1 MPDASAQRSLPGNG
15 HVATGRRSEN
25 SYDFIRF
32 CAASAVLF
40 SHHFDLAGRAEPP
53 VPGYGKDFG
62 ELGVEIFFCLS
73 GFLICLSLQRS
84 GSLATFVSARVLR
97 IFPNLAFVLASISAA
112 TLIWYGNY
120 SDLWAHA
127 TYIGANLLMFF
138 NGVTH
143 FIPGVFADTLR
154 PAINEPLWT
163 LPYELW
169 LYCLLYVLFVAG
181 RQSRTSV
188 VVGALAIGSAWSAI
202 AWTGEINIGP
212 LQGSELFRLGSFF
225 LSGAVLGLFW
235 GRLEAHALALGV
247 GGLIAVF
254 LTRNLLP
261 FDSILHSLA
270 LAASVAGLGS
280 SRAMAWFARGGDA
293 SYGIYVFAWP
303 VQQFSMLLIGSF
315 WLSMFAA
322 FAVTVA
328 IGYATWH
335 GFEKRALSRRAQFA
349 GFLTRF
355 GYPRRT
361 ARTPT

>member
-1 MPDASAQRSLPGNG
+1 MDG
-15 HVATGRRSEN
+15 HVAAGRRSEN

-40 SHHFDLAGRAEPP
+40 SHHFDLAGRAEPL

-84 GSLATFVSARVLR
+84 GSLALFVSARVLR
-97 IFPNLAFVLASISAA
+97 IFPNLAFVLASVSVV
-112 TLIWYGNY
+112 TLFWYGNFFN
-120 SDLWAHA
+120 LMAHLDYVA
-127 TYIGANLLMFF
+127 ANLLMFV

-143 FIPGVFADTLR
+143 TIPGVFTDAAR
-154 PAINEPLWT
+154 PAVNEPLWT

-181 RQSRTSV
+181 RHSRASV
-188 VVGALAIGSAWSAI
+188 VVGALAIGSAWSAM

-225 LSGAVLGLFW
+225 LSGAAIGVFW
-235 GRLEAHALALGV
+235 HRLERHALALGA

-270 LAASVAGLGS
+270 LAACVAGLGS
-280 SRAMAWFARGGDA
+280 SQAMAWFARGGDA

-315 WLSMFAA
+315 WLSMLAA

-349 GFLTRF
+349 AYL
-355 GYPRRT
+355 RRLAAPLKT
-361 ARTPT
+361 SGKPAR

>member
-1 MPDASAQRSLPGNG
+1 MPDLTTQPAAINPTARTPS
-15 HVATGRRSEN
+15 RSEN

-32 CAASAVLF
+32 CAAAAVLF
-40 SHHFDLAGRAEPP
+40 SHHFDLAGRAEPL

-84 GSLATFVSARVLR
+84 GSLAMFVSARVLR
-97 IFPNLAFVLASISAA
+97 IFPNLAFVLVSVSVT

-120 SDLWAHA
+120 SNLWAHA
-127 TYIGANLLMFF
+127 IYIGANLMMFF

-143 FIPGVFADTLR
+143 VIAGVFADTAR
-154 PAINEPLWT
+154 PAVNEPLWT

-181 RQSRTSV
+181 RQSRASV
-188 VVGALAIGSAWSAI
+188 VIGAFAIGSAWSAM
-202 AWTGEINIGP
+202 AWAGEISVGP
-212 LQGSELFRLGSFF
+212 LQGSDLFRLGSFF
-225 LSGAVLGLFW
+225 LSGAAIGVFW
-235 GRLEAHALALGV
+235 PKLERHALALGV
-247 GGLIAVF
+247 AGLIAVF

-270 LAASVAGLGS
+270 LAACIAGLGS

-303 VQQFSMLLIGSF
+303 VQQFSIPLIGSF
-315 WLSMFAA
+315 WSSMLAA
-322 FAVTVA
+322 FAITVA

-335 GFEKRALSRRAQFA
+335 GFEKRALSRRTQFA
-349 GFLTRF
+349 AYLSRLAAPLKAAGKVA
-355 GYPRRT
+355 P
-361 ARTPT
+361 